1 MTIASCERSARLGGS
16 AAAGRIRLTTGSRKA
31 VGSMLAGSAF
41 AAGVLVGTQEAW
53 LYVALAVAAAFLG
66 IGAWPIV
73 VDGALAR
80 VSPGLSVTAYP
91 PCGTSVSTRR
101 PPPQP
106 RSAATCST
114 SPTVRRCS
122 RARHRVLGADL
133 LSRTANPHQD
143 L

>member
-73 VDGALAR
+73 VDG
-80 VSPGLSVTAYP
+80 
-91 PCGTSVSTRR
+91 
-101 PPPQP
+101 
-106 RSAATCST
+106 
-114 SPTVRRCS
+114 
-122 RARHRVLGADL
+122 
-133 LSRTANPHQD
+133 
-143 L
+143 